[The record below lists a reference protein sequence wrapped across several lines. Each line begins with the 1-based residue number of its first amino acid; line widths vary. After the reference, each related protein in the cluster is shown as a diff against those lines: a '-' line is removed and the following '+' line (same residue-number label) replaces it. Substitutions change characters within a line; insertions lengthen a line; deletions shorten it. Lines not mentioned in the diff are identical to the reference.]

1 MGDTKP
7 PMNFKELMALLIT
20 CPMLTASNYTMVNEN
35 ESDFTC
41 SQSMRNNRYAIKV
54 RHLGA
59 DRVRE
64 ARLQTLMS
72 EFEHMRMKDS

>member
-1 MGDTKP
+1 
-7 PMNFKELMALLIT
+7 
-20 CPMLTASNYTMVNEN
+20 
-35 ESDFTC
+35 
-41 SQSMRNNRYAIKV
+41 MRNNRYAIKV

-64 ARLQTLMS
+64 ARLQTLMT